1 MPKKEN
7 DVLQPPKPP
16 EIKLLD
22 QAARNASISMMLRI
36 REDFDNALVKV
47 LKEGLEQDPFKAK
60 LRYEKE
66 VYVQSIKAV
75 KMTAKA
81 LPKDDSY
88 KELAKSA
95 FAAKVMMRISSI
107 MTRILLMHEYDY
119 AEKIRGIEF
128 RAESSFSVLQVY
140 MADVLDELSDGR
152 RPYMDSTSLL
162 DYMKEKMEKRYMDAR
177 LRSSL
182 KRGEVALVEE
192 D

>member
-1 MPKKEN
+1 
-7 DVLQPPKPP
+7 
-16 EIKLLD
+16 
-22 QAARNASISMMLRI
+22 
-36 REDFDNALVKV
+36 
-47 LKEGLEQDPFKAK
+47 
-60 LRYEKE
+60 
-66 VYVQSIKAV
+66 
-75 KMTAKA
+75 
-81 LPKDDSY
+81 
-88 KELAKSA
+88 
-95 FAAKVMMRISSI
+95 MMRISSI